1 MPSKLSISA
10 DKEAAIF
17 PFDVILF
24 DVGGVL
30 LTNGWDQRER
40 STVLSHFHL
49 DFAAFEARHLAL
61 YDAWERDAISLA
73 AYLDATV
80 FYEPREFTRD
90 EFFALMLTQSKPQPD
105 GALGILHQ
113 LAASNKCLLGALN
126 NEARETNE
134 YRFTHFGLRK
144 LFHVALS
151 SCYLGL
157 RKPEPAIYL
166 RALDILG
173 RPAERILFIDDRAEN
188 VAGAAAAGINAI
200 QFAGADGLR
209 RELERL
215 EVL

>member
-1 MPSKLSISA
+1 
-10 DKEAAIF
+10 
-17 PFDVILF
+17 VILF

-49 DFAAFEARHLAL
+49 DFAAFEARHLAH
-61 YDAWERDAISLA
+61 YDAWERNSISLA

-80 FYEPREFTRD
+80 FCEPRDFTRD
-90 EFFALMLTQSKPQPD
+90 EFLAFMLTQSKLQPD

-113 LAASNKCLLGALN
+113 LAASNQCLLGALN
-126 NEARETNE
+126 NEARETNK

-144 LFHVALS
+144 LFQVALS

-173 RPAERILFIDDRAEN
+173 RPAERMLFIDDRAEN
-188 VAGAAAAGINAI
+188 VDGAAVAGMKAI
-200 QFAGADGLR
+200 RFEGVDALR
-209 RELERL
+209 LELERL

>member
-1 MPSKLSISA
+1 M
-10 DKEAAIF
+10 
-17 PFDVILF
+17 ILF

-30 LTNGWDQRER
+30 LTNGWDLRER

-49 DFAAFEARHLAL
+49 DFAAFEARHLAH

-80 FYEPREFTRD
+80 FCEPRDFTRD
-90 EFFALMLTQSKPQPD
+90 EFFACMLTQSKSQPD

-144 LFHVALS
+144 LFQVALS
-151 SCYLGL
+151 SCYLRL

-188 VAGAAAAGINAI
+188 VAGAAAAGMKAI
-200 QFAGADGLR
+200 RFEGSDALR
-209 RELERL
+209 QELEQL